1 MKLLKEQLI
10 CFLLV
15 SKHHLCYSPHY
26 FCQSRDFFAL
36 LLQSCHFFALVHKSD
51 TFEYKIEC
59 EKAIFVPTE
68 RNSVSITINRYFCLQ
83 RILQMILVQSS
94 IIKKKQFSD
103 NSGDSYHRWNLHR
116 RANTFLRLSNRC
128 FSPSTSLKNANFAP
142 WLASRRRRF
151 VSISCRE
158 FSALSRYTFTDGIG
172 SSRREVNTFRKVKRL
187 TRWGYGSNAK

>member
-10 CFLLV
+10 CFLLL

-94 IIKKKQFSD
+94 IIKKK
-103 NSGDSYHRWNLHR
+103 NS
-116 RANTFLRLSNRC
+116 
-128 FSPSTSLKNANFAP
+128 SLTTRGTAITDEIYIAEQIPFY
-142 WLASRRRRF
+142 ASLIDAF
-151 VSISCRE
+151 H
-158 FSALSRYTFTDGIG
+158 LP
-172 SSRREVNTFRKVKRL
+172 L
-187 TRWGYGSNAK
+187 L